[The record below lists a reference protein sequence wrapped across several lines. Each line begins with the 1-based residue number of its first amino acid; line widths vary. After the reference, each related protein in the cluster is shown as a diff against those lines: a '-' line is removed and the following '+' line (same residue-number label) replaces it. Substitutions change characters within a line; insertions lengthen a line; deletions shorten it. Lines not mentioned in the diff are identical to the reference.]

1 MTTANSFTSTIL
13 IEKSKIL
20 FFLWFV
26 VIILFSFFL
35 DRNHETTK
43 SEKLPLTTG
52 IDLKFSTNEN
62 TKKQEKLE
70 EENIIDDLLFS

>member
-1 MTTANSFTSTIL
+1 L
-13 IEKSKIL
+13 LL
-20 FFLWFV
+20 FFLV
-26 VIILFSFFL
+26 R
-35 DRNHETTK
+35 DHETTK

-52 IDLKFSTNEN
+52 IALKFSTNEN